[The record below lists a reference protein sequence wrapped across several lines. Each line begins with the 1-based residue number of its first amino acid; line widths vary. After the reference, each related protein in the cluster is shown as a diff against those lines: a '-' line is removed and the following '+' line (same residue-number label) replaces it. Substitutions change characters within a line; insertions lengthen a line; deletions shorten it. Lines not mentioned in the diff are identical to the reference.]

1 MAIASRESVWGT
13 LFAGLF
19 CMFWSQ
25 CPSTSQMHLPPAQ
38 LPVVETILDV
48 DHNSIAPFGPPG
60 VFQMASGQKIE
71 LRLRLPYP
79 SNPGVG
85 IGSTRLTEVTDTA
98 AHPELDGYFHVQNV
112 TAVDNTDPLFFY
124 RVLVVLPQA
133 QQGTVDYKLRV
144 YDTSQR
150 QDLTGVDK
158 EQWLEFSILRNP
170 NPVGQPSVVL
180 YQDNM
185 VPDQKHPRKV
195 VVGFLGTSNDPSWI
209 ADNLTLAGWLTAT
222 PDPITGYN
230 GEDLHYSIWLD
241 NDFIERNYGPTTN
254 GLNSAIVP
262 GRWFDW
268 ADNGLHPK
276 VPIALTGGQ
285 QPNAGNFI
293 LPGKD
298 EFTVEMN
305 AWHIP
310 LHNGS
315 SPSSW
320 ISIPSLLQVAWPFD
334 PQKVFDLSSNLQEGD
349 YVIVSGAFVQNSA
362 ELHTDA
368 GHGQYVGQDSYNEFW
383 ERQCWENH
391 YRGQGGWLEI
401 HPLDSIRRV
410 QGPAVRKQT
419 QLVTVCDDGGGK
431 TLDHV
436 DVRVPPE
443 PATPTGKR
451 ADYQQVAFREIIDDR
466 FTDMN
471 SVSKHV
477 VEVDACDP
485 TKLHVAVTV
494 RPQGHFKAVYLV
506 WWQDSQTTRP
516 APVCPPPNVKQPD
529 DLPVCSRKP
538 NLPQCKNPAAD

>member
-1 MAIASRESVWGT
+1 MASYRASRESVWGS

-25 CPSTSQMHLPPAQ
+25 CPSTPVVNLPPAQ
-38 LPVVETILDV
+38 LPVLETILDV

-60 VFQMASGQKIE
+60 VFQMASGQRIE

-79 SNPGVG
+79 SNAGVG
-85 IGSTRLTEVTDTA
+85 IGTSRLTEVTDTA

-144 YDTSQR
+144 YDTSQN
-150 QDLTGVDK
+150 QSLTGVDK
-158 EQWLEFSILRNP
+158 EQWVELPILRNP
-170 NPVGQPSVVL
+170 NPVPQPSVAL
-180 YQDNM
+180 YQDVM

-195 VVGFLGTSNDPSWI
+195 DTNQNDKSWI
-209 ADNLTLAGWLTAT
+209 ADNLTLAGWLIDT
-222 PDPITGYN
+222 PDPVTGYN

-254 GLNSAIVP
+254 GLNNAVVP
-262 GRWFDW
+262 GRWW
-268 ADNGLHPK
+268 TELDNNTVHPK
-276 VPIALTGGQ
+276 MPVSLTAGQ
-285 QPNAGNFI
+285 QPNAGTFM

-310 LHNGS
+310 LHNTAAPAG
-315 SPSSW
+315 W
-320 ISIPSLLQVAWPFD
+320 ISIPSLSQVAWPFE
-334 PQKVFDLSSNLQEGD
+334 PQKTFDLSSNLQEGD

-362 ELHTDA
+362 ELHTHD
-368 GHGQYVGQDSYNEFW
+368 GDTQFRGEIPYNEFW

-401 HPLDSIRRV
+401 HPVDSVRRV
-410 QGPAVRKQT
+410 QGPVVRKQT

-431 TLDHV
+431 TLNFV
-436 DVRVPPE
+436 DVRVPLVPV
-443 PATPTGKR
+443 APTGTR
-451 ADYQQVAFREIIDDR
+451 ADYQQVAFKELIDNR

-471 SVSKHV
+471 SVTRHV
-477 VEVDACDP
+477 TEVDACDP
-485 TKLHVAVTV
+485 TKLHIAVTV
-494 RPQGHFKAVYLV
+494 QPQGHFKAVYLV
-506 WWQDSQTTRP
+506 WWQDSQTKRP

-538 NLPQCKNPAAD
+538 DLPQCKNPAKD